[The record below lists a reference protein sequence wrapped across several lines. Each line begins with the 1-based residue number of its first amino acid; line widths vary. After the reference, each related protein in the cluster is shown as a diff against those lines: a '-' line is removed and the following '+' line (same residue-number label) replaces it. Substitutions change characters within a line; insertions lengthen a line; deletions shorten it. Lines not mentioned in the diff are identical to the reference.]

1 MKTLEMEM
9 SNQPQMQQCVMDS
22 RHAVAFIYYCHDYM
36 FFFFIILINSLP
48 EFVLVLFQ
56 SAGQGVVS

>member
-9 SNQPQMQQCVMDS
+9 SNQPQMQQRVMDS

-36 FFFFIILINSLP
+36 FFFSIILINSLP

>member
-22 RHAVAFIYYCHDYM
+22 RHAVAFIYYCRDYM
-36 FFFFIILINSLP
+36 VFFSIILINSLP